1 MPLSQTSGI
10 PLEEENNYF
19 PFRYLRGE
27 TPLNLAVLYG
37 LNFLS
42 VPIHLAKGWN
52 SARFASLLRKALPNR
67 RV

>member
-19 PFRYLRGE
+19 PFQYLRPE
-27 TPLNLAVLYG
+27 TPLNLAVPYG

-42 VPIHLAKGWN
+42 DLIYLGKGWN
-52 SARFASLLRKALPNR
+52 SACFVSLLRKALPNR